1 MDKNQESF
9 SGVIYYNTVSYNVK
23 SAILINALSEIIL
36 KQDHPLLISN
46 CDSKMSVLTEGT
58 CSCLQNL
65 NIVTVHV
72 FHRVMYMFFL
82 H

>member
-9 SGVIYYNTVSYNVK
+9 SGVVYYTVSYNVK

-46 CDSKMSVLTEGT
+46 CDSKMSVYLLKVPVAVYKTE
-58 CSCLQNL
+58 
-65 NIVTVHV
+65 I
-72 FHRVMYMFFL
+72 Y
-82 H
+82 